1 MTDKS
6 DKITRRTFVAGG
18 IAAGFG
24 VNKLINQESKK
35 MSKNEKLIRDFIKA
49 WSRLDAAELA
59 AYFAEDGCYFNI
71 PTQPVCGRANIE
83 KMIRGFIATWTE
95 TVWEVKTLIAAGNV
109 VIAERLDKT
118 KTTKGNVDLP
128 CVGVFELRDGKIKEW
143 RDYFDLATYRN
154 AMKG

>member
-1 MTDKS
+1 MTH
-6 DKITRRTFVAGG
+6 KITRRTLMTSGLAVGVGAIDPDRQEAG
-18 IAAGFG
+18 
-24 VNKLINQESKK
+24 K
-35 MSKNEKLIRDFIKA
+35 MSENERLVREFIKA

-59 AYFAEDGCYFNI
+59 SHFADDGCYINI

-83 KMIRGFIATWTE
+83 KMIAGFIATWTE
-95 TVWEVKTLIAAGNV
+95 TVWEVKTIVAAGDV

-128 CVGVFELRDGKIKEW
+128 CVGIFELRAGKIRQW
-143 RDYFDLATYRN
+143 RDYFDLATFRN

>member
-1 MTDKS
+1 MENE
-6 DKITRRTFVAGG
+6 ITRRVFLAGG
-18 IAAGFG
+18 IACALMRP
-24 VNKLINQESKK
+24 VLNNQGAKK
-35 MSKNEKLIRDFIKA
+35 MTENEKLIREFIKA

-59 AYFAEDGCYFNI
+59 SYFAEDGCYFNI

-83 KMIRGFIATWTE
+83 KMIKGFIATWTE
-95 TVWEVKTLIAAGNV
+95 TVWEIKTLIAAGDV

-128 CVGVFELRDGKIKEW
+128 CVGVFDLRDGKIKEW
-143 RDYFDLATYRN
+143 RDYFDLSTYRN

>member
-1 MTDKS
+1 MS
-6 DKITRRTFVAGG
+6 DNEQFVRG
-18 IAAGFG
+18 
-24 VNKLINQESKK
+24 
-35 MSKNEKLIRDFIKA
+35 FIKA

-59 AYFAEDGCYFNI
+59 SYFEEDGCYINM

-95 TVWEVKTLIAAGNV
+95 TVWDVKVLVAAGDV
-109 VIAERLDKT
+109 VVAERLDRT

-128 CVGVFELRDGKIKEW
+128 CVGIFELQNGKIRVW
-143 RDYFDLATYRN
+143 RDYFDLATFRN

>member
-1 MTDKS
+1 MENG
-6 DKITRRTFVAGG
+6 ITRRIFLVGG
-18 IAAGFG
+18 IAGALMRP
-24 VNKLINQESKK
+24 VLNNQGAKK
-35 MSKNEKLIRDFIKA
+35 MTENERLIREFIKA

-59 AYFAEDGCYFNI
+59 SYFTEDGCYFNI

-83 KMIRGFIATWTE
+83 KMIKGFIATWTE
-95 TVWEVKTLIAAGNV
+95 TVWEVKTLIAAGDV

-143 RDYFDLATYRN
+143 RDYFDLSTYRN

>member
-1 MTDKS
+1 MKHE
-6 DKITRRTFVAGG
+6 ITRRNLLAGG
-18 IAAGFG
+18 IAGALLPPVLRKPG
-24 VNKLINQESKK
+24 VTK
-35 MSKNEKLIRDFIKA
+35 MNENEKLIRAFIQA

-59 AYFAEDGCYFNI
+59 AYFAEEGCYFNI

-95 TVWEVKTLIAAGNV
+95 TVWEIKTLVAVGDV
-109 VIAERLDKT
+109 VMAERLDKT

-128 CVGVFELRDGKIKEW
+128 CVGVFELRAGKIKEW
-143 RDYFDLATYRN
+143 RDYFNLATYRN